1 MKTVAVILALVALPA
16 AAQYKCVSAGGAVS
30 FQQNPCDQGAKQA
43 KLDLPATAPSDGR
56 EHIRAAIANRRFV
69 IGMSKDEVLQSWGT
83 RPSPR
88 INRSVVGGVIHE
100 QMVMTMPG
108 YTTVYLYLEDGVV
121 TSFQDTK

>member
-30 FQQNPCDQGAKQA
+30 FQQNPCEQGAKEA
-43 KLDLPATAPSDGR
+43 KLDLPAAAPSDGR
-56 EHIRAAIANRRFV
+56 EYIRVAIANRRFV
-69 IGMSKDEVLQSWGT
+69 IGMTKAEVMQSWGA

-88 INRSVVGGVIHE
+88 IHRSVVGGVVHE